1 VKTLRRRGRSPGR
14 TRTSDLRA
22 SGRRRLGECA
32 AVVKRRRR
40 LSSTDLST
48 GRSHCRIADIRVD
61 HPDCA
66 LNHIPAVATTT
77 RSTESLVKL
86 AGQAEDYLGRL
97 RSRQQGLLRRRSGQS

>member
-32 AVVKRRRR
+32 AVVKRRHR
-40 LSSTDLST
+40 LSSNDLST
-48 GRSHCRIADIRVD
+48 GRSHCRIVDIRVD

-66 LNHIPAVATTT
+66 LNHIP
-77 RSTESLVKL
+77 
-86 AGQAEDYLGRL
+86 
-97 RSRQQGLLRRRSGQS
+97 RRC